1 MRLFKRRAQP
11 VEAEHRTHTQI
22 YLDGGGDPSDART
35 MAILAEADRR
45 PDDGPV
51 RPRPTPSQLVKT
63 TYYSVPERVD
73 PLHAHEVTAANAAL
87 IRMMAGAT
95 FGPDVTI
102 TLPSGRTITGA
113 EMQLWLDANE
123 R

>member
-1 MRLFKRRAQP
+1 MRFFKRQSEP
-11 VEAEHRTHTQI
+11 VEPERRSATQI
-22 YLDGGGDPSDART
+22 YLDGGGDPANERA
-35 MAILAEADRR
+35 MAILAEADR
-45 PDDGPV
+45 
-51 RPRPTPSQLVKT
+51 PRPPLLSRTFGVHDRPPADPS
-63 TYYSVPERVD
+63 
-73 PLHAHEVTAANAAL
+73 PLHAHEITDADAAL